1 MYVSRINVVE
11 NKGEKEEEEN
21 GNDL

>member
-11 NKGEKEEEEN
+11 NKGEKDEEEN

>member
-11 NKGEKEEEEN
+11 NKGEKGEEEN
-21 GNDL
+21 GYDL